1 MIRVTE
7 DRLETI
13 AVEAVMRAIGSDL
26 APVNAVSRDVA
37 WAAGADMEER
47 LLKIGPLPL
56 GGAVITPA
64 GDLPADF
71 LIHVVVMSEDEPQT
85 PMTVRRAMKN
95 GLRRASD
102 WAIDSLAVP
111 PLGLGVGLV
120 EPEES
125 ARVLVEIL
133 LSHVGEGQPPLDVKI
148 AVESTYEADLFE
160 RLLGEMSRDG
170 H

>member
-1 MIRVTE
+1 
-7 DRLETI
+7 
-13 AVEAVMRAIGSDL
+13 
-26 APVNAVSRDVA
+26 
-37 WAAGADMEER
+37 
-47 LLKIGPLPL
+47 
-56 GGAVITPA
+56 
-64 GDLPADF
+64 
-71 LIHVVVMSEDEPQT
+71 
-85 PMTVRRAMKN
+85 MKN